1 MNIQP
6 IWLKFGI
13 YYGIASILAALIIFY
28 IMPVGMFTQL
38 FITIVMLVIFMVI
51 ASKAQK
57 AEDNGI
63 LPYGEALKT
72 SFLTGFTG
80 FIIALLFNLILLYL
94 IDPSLLDVL
103 VERNIEDTKALM
115 ESFGMPE
122 DKMAEAMEK
131 AEEEV
136 GNAYSI
142 SKQLQ
147 SIISGAIMSIIV
159 AAITSIFTKKEE
171 TFA

>member
-1 MNIQP
+1 
-6 IWLKFGI
+6 
-13 YYGIASILAALIIFY
+13 
-28 IMPVGMFTQL
+28 
-38 FITIVMLVIFMVI
+38 
-51 ASKAQK
+51 
-57 AEDNGI
+57 
-63 LPYGEALKT
+63 
-72 SFLTGFTG
+72 
-80 FIIALLFNLILLYL
+80 
-94 IDPSLLDVL
+94 
-103 VERNIEDTKALM
+103 M